1 MKNVLCFIVI
11 LIIGCDQVKVE
22 PVFPLHGTWAALS
35 MIVGDSVSN
44 INVTTSTLQIK
55 EDSRYNFTNN
65 LGQIEAGTYIVS
77 DSLLILTDTI
87 SKPSKEKAVQVVRVN
102 SDTLTIRMNFNG
114 KESFMYFKRK

>member
-44 INVTTSTLQIK
+44 INVTTST
-55 EDSRYNFTNN
+55 RYNFTNN

-77 DSLLILTDTI
+77 DSLLIMTDTI